1 MRITYKF
8 KSGSTE
14 DVLECDGNEI
24 SVCPLSSPHLTA
36 AIDLGAKKESTTIPR
51 GTSSLFPSPGHRLGK
66 LKGGSL
72 RSIIWS
78 LRTTRSSS
86 LPLMMKVP
94 FVDLQLL
101 HSRSKNTQHIDITM
115 HFVFKIGPI
124 RRQKLVV
131 FVCIFTCR
139 FLKFRKW
146 FHIRQIQHF
155 VLNFPLTQDFLSVFI
170 ASLIFFD
177 QLIFSPNWQN

>member
-36 AIDLGAKKESTTIPR
+36 AIDLGAKKESTMIPR

-139 FLKFRKW
+139 FLKFRKSTSDKFSILCSIFLW
-146 FHIRQIQHF
+146 PKF
-155 VLNFPLTQDFLSVFI
+155 FLSVFI
-170 ASLIFFD
+170 TSLIFFD